1 MWHWTGDE
9 RPPFA
14 ATPGPGQESVWDY
27 PRPPRLALD
36 AREVVIGG
44 DGIEIA
50 RTRRALRVLE
60 TASPPTFYLPLADLK
75 AGLLQS
81 ASGRSFCE
89 WKGAA
94 VYWSVVLPGLTL
106 ARLAWSCPEPTP
118 TFAALRDRVR
128 FLSGATGPPHRRAT
142 RAPAARPFYAG
153 WITDEVIG
161 PFKGDPGSERW

>member
-1 MWHWTGDE
+1 M
-9 RPPFA
+9 
-14 ATPGPGQESVWDY
+14 
-27 PRPPRLALD
+27 
-36 AREVVIGG
+36 
-44 DGIEIA
+44 
-50 RTRRALRVLE
+50 LE

-75 AGLLQS
+75 AELLQS